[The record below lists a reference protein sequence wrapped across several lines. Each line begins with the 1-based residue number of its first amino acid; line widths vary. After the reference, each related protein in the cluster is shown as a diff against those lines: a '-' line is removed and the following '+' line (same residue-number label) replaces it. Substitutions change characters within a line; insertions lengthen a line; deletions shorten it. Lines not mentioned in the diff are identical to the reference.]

1 MGSAMILEII
11 RLEENF
17 EFGTFGVLKINK
29 ELFCFTLEPRDEE
42 NASRIS
48 SIPAQQYECRR
59 YSSRKFPDTWQ
70 IMNVPG
76 RDNVLFHSGNVAS
89 QTQGCILL
97 AQHIGKLQDN
107 RAVLN
112 SGATFQS
119 FMNTTAGLV
128 QLHLTI
134 TENY

>member
-1 MGSAMILEII
+1 MILEII

-17 EFGTFGVLKINK
+17 EFGTFGVMKLDK
-29 ELFCFTLEPRDEE
+29 EVFCVTLEPRNEG
-42 NASRIS
+42 NATGIS

-59 YSSRKFPDTWQ
+59 YSSRKYPDTWQ
-70 IMNVPG
+70 IMDVPG
-76 RDNVLFHSGNVAS
+76 RDKILFHSGNLVT
-89 QTQGCILL
+89 QTEGCILL
-97 AQHIGKLQDN
+97 AQHFGKLQAN

-119 FMNTTAGLV
+119 LMNTTRGYSK
-128 QLHLTI
+128 LHLTI

>member
-1 MGSAMILEII
+1 MKLD
-11 RLEENF
+11 
-17 EFGTFGVLKINK
+17 K

-59 YSSRKFPDTWQ
+59 YSSRKYPDTWQ
-70 IMNVPG
+70 IMDVPG
-76 RDNVLFHSGNVAS
+76 RSKVLFHSGNVVVE
-89 QTQGCILL
+89 TQGCIML
-97 AQHIGKLQDN
+97 AQHIGKLQEN

-119 FMNTTAGLV
+119 FMNTTLGFSK
-128 QLHLTI
+128 LHLTI

>member
-1 MGSAMILEII
+1 MGAAMILEIV

-17 EFGTFGVLKINK
+17 EFGTFGVLKLDK

-48 SIPAQQYECRR
+48 NIPAQQYWCQR

-70 IMNVPG
+70 IMDVPG
-76 RDNVLFHSGNVAS
+76 RDKVLFHSGNLAK
-89 QTQGCILL
+89 QTEGCILL
-97 AQHIGKLQDN
+97 AQHMGKLQDN

-119 FMNTTAGLV
+119 FMNTTRGFSK
-128 QLHLTI
+128 LHLTI

>member
-1 MGSAMILEII
+1 MILEIV

-42 NASRIS
+42 NASSIS
-48 SIPAQQYECRR
+48 SIPAQQYWCQR

-70 IMNVPG
+70 IMNVPA
-76 RDNVLFHSGNVAS
+76 RNNVLFHSGNVAS

-97 AQHIGKLQDN
+97 AQHLGKLQDN
-107 RAVLN
+107 RAILN

-119 FMNTTAGLV
+119 FMNTTAESAE
-128 QLHLTI
+128 LHLTI

>member
-1 MGSAMILEII
+1 MILEIV

-29 ELFCFTLEPRDEE
+29 ELFCFTLEPKDEE
-42 NASRIS
+42 NASNIS

-59 YSSRKFPDTWQ
+59 YNSRKFPDTWQ
-70 IMNVPG
+70 IMNVPA
-76 RDNVLFHSGNVAS
+76 RNNVLFHSGNVAS

-97 AQHIGKLQDN
+97 AQHLGKLQDN
-107 RAVLN
+107 RAILN

-119 FMNTTAGLV
+119 FMNTTAESAE
-128 QLHLTI
+128 LHLTI